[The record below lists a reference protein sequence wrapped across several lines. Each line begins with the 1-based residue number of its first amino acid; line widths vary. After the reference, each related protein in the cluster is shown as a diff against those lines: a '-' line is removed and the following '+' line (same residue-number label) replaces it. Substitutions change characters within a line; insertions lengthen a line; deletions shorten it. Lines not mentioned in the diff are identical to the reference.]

1 MNKEKYGQLFERYVN
16 RTFDTNQEAAD
27 YFDCN
32 PSMVSNVK
40 AGRRNPTDT
49 MLAATGHEIVN
60 DIRKIK

>member
-1 MNKEKYGQLFERYVN
+1 MTLEKYAQLCKKYVD
-16 RTFDTNQEAAD
+16 RTFSTNQDAAD
-27 YFDCN
+27 FFDCD

-40 AGRRNPTDT
+40 AARRNPTDT